1 MEINPV
7 NLVRQGSSTTLEAG
21 QTTTGRSYQH
31 VDFSTKIIK
40 GSLNL
45 DPIAAF
51 RLIFVRFEQ
60 PRRIGIFRDDFR
72 GLEIKLTL
80 KTMEKS
86 NPLTRTLKKMSLLSG
101 INLEKK
107 QTVRNNE
114 VSVLRGRP

>member
-21 QTTTGRSYQH
+21 QTTTGCSYQH

-60 PRRIGIFRDDFR
+60 PRRECYRHISGGFSWVGNKADTKNHGKVKPVNTNTEKNVR
-72 GLEIKLTL
+72 IKWD
-80 KTMEKS
+80 KFKE
-86 NPLTRTLKKMSLLSG
+86 N
-101 INLEKK
+101 
-107 QTVRNNE
+107 VRAFF
-114 VSVLRGRP
+114 P